1 MIYEGSVKGPHVLQ
15 PIVPVAV
22 TMVTPASAGPGLLY
36 AGSVASS
43 LARGVQRQRPAPA
56 YSNNGHL
63 FIFIFRSD
71 N

>member
-22 TMVTPASAGPGLLY
+22 TMVTQPRPGLGCCTLDQWPLVWPG
-36 AGSVASS
+36 AC
-43 LARGVQRQRPAPA
+43 RGRGLHTAIMGT
-56 YSNNGHL
+56 SIL
-63 FIFIFRSD
+63 IFRSD

>member
-22 TMVTPASAGPGLLY
+22 TMVTQPRPGLGCCTLDQWPLVWPG
-36 AGSVASS
+36 ACRGRGLHTAIIGTS
-43 LARGVQRQRPAPA
+43 L
-56 YSNNGHL
+56 L
-63 FIFIFRSD
+63 IFRSD

>member
-43 LARGVQRQRPAPA
+43 LPRGVQGQRPA